1 MTIRMTK
8 ENKSVEFASKEDMK
22 TSKENKYL
30 SFVQNAFQEILENSI
45 VSTNLQEWYSFDLK

>member
-45 VSTNLQEWYSFDLK
+45 VSTNLQEW